1 MTERKFPCGNLRT
14 SGAEQTPWDRQG
26 RPTTRQQPM
35 TDQAQKSLH
44 LPEGERSLCN
54 LLRVKRRG
62 LQSQKWKGNLPPS
75 GSDDV
80 PRPVPPITGTSIH
93 TKAVRDGK
101 LLTTAEPTITTYIVS
116 TTAITPSA
124 TPSRHTGLE
133 CGSTPA
139 SWGL

>member
-1 MTERKFPCGNLRT
+1 MTERKFPCENLRT
-14 SGAEQTPWDRQG
+14 SGAEQTPRDRQG
-26 RPTTRQQPM
+26 RSATWHQPM
-35 TDQAQKSLH
+35 TDQAQKSLYV
-44 LPEGERSLCN
+44 PEGERSLCN
-54 LLRVKRRG
+54 LLRIKRRG

-75 GSDDV
+75 CSYDV
-80 PRPVPPITGTSIH
+80 PWPAPPITGTSIH

-101 LLTTAEPTITTYIVS
+101 LLTAAEPTITTYVVS